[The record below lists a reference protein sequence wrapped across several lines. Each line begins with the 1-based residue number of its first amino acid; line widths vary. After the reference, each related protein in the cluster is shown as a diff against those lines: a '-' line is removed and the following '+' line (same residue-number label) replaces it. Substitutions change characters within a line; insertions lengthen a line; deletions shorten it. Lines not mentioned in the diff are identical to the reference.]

1 MAHRRRR
8 RVGPYIAA
16 REQIVGR
23 LPFAALAALCNP
35 YHDEAGDCYILRR
48 VPRAVQEAYDAKKIS
63 RGQYRAATQVKA
75 GHSKN
80 FDARQRGYRKCKID
94 WVLIWEVKVW
104 TPNRKLLEALIH
116 ESLRE
121 RGATVAPVKC
131 SCSTCHREFYDLKK
145 AGGVRGV
152 KNLARFWMKALG
164 QAKRIWVSLR
174 ARNYQRPKVAQYGL
188 TDEYMTLTLI
198 WTDRLPDLFSPYPT

>member
-1 MAHRRRR
+1 MVDRRRR
-8 RVGPYIAA
+8 RVSPYIAA

-23 LPFAALAALCNP
+23 LPFAALAALGNP
-35 YHDEAGDCYILRR
+35 YDDAAGDCYILRR
-48 VPRAVQEAYDAKKIS
+48 VPRAVQEAYDAKKIT
-63 RGQYRAATQVKA
+63 RGQYRAATEVKA

-80 FDARQRGYRKCKID
+80 FDARQRGYRKCEID

-145 AGGVRGV
+145 ARGVRGV
-152 KNLARFWMKALG
+152 KNLAIFWMKALG
-164 QAKRIWVSLR
+164 QAKRVWVSLR
-174 ARNYQRPKVAQYGL
+174 ARNVKK
-188 TDEYMTLTLI
+188 
-198 WTDRLPDLFSPYPT
+198 